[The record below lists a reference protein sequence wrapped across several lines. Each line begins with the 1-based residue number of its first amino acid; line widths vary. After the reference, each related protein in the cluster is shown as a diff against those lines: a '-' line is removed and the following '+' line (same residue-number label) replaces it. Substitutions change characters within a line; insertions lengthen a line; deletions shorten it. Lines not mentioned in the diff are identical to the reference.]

1 MSHQEDPFASR
12 VKFKLLNLHLAHYLL
27 SLVCAQ
33 PYCTSS
39 QGIIAASQPGDS
51 TCVFLSAG
59 NFLLN
64 LPNFYLTFQINLGH
78 LFSDFPD

>member
-33 PYCTSS
+33 PTALVLKVSLLLHS
-39 QGIIAASQPGDS
+39 LVTPL
-51 TCVFLSAG
+51 VFFSLPEIS
-59 NFLLN
+59 FLI
-64 LPNFYLTFQINLGH
+64 YLIFI
-78 LFSDFPD
+78 